1 MQDHSQDPLQK
12 SKKNRLRRGFT
23 TGSCAAVA
31 AKAALLTL
39 LRGHAPHKTEP
50 WKVEIALPRGER
62 PTFSIFR
69 AGFLKRGAY
78 AVVRKDA
85 GDDPD
90 VTHRALVMVALEIV
104 TLEPQNSKAEDS
116 KAEDSKTEDS
126 NAEEGEENSKGEVSV
141 EFRAGRGVG
150 VVTMAGL
157 PLPVGEPAINHVPRR
172 MIVETLTAALEESDL
187 AEAERE
193 GDDGGGVKKVG
204 RRFVVTIGVAD
215 GVRLAEQTWNGRL
228 GIVGGLSILGTT
240 GIVEP
245 YSCSAWIHAIHRG
258 IDVARAAGTP
268 ALAAATG
275 RTSEGVV
282 RALLGLAERDV
293 IDMGD
298 FASGMLKYMR
308 KNPVACLT
316 IAGGVGKMVKLAQ
329 GHGDLHSGRSQVD
342 FSALGRLAREC
353 GFDEEMEQNIA
364 SCVSVGAV
372 LSLLGGEDEIR
383 GRLLCAVAE
392 GARGIARKL
401 LLPQSF
407 PLGIVLIDRGGRI
420 LTHLE
425 AE

>member
-1 MQDHSQDPLQK
+1 MQDHSQNHRQDHQPAEGLQR
-12 SKKNRLRRGFT
+12 SSLRRGFT
-23 TGSCAAVA
+23 TGSCAAAA

-39 LRGHAPHKTEP
+39 LRGHAPAE
-50 WKVEIALPRGER
+50 VQIALPRGER

-104 TLEPQNSKAEDS
+104 TLEPQNSKTEN
-116 KAEDSKTEDS
+116 SKTEDS
-126 NAEEGEENSKGEVSV
+126 KIEEGEENSKGEVSV

-157 PLPVGEPAINHVPRR
+157 PLPVGEPAINSVPRR
-172 MIVETLTAALEESDL
+172 MIVETLTAALKE

-193 GDDGGGVKKVG
+193 GDEGGGVKKVG

-308 KNPVACLT
+308 KNPVSCLT

-353 GFDEEMEQNIA
+353 GFDEKMEQNIA

-392 GARGIARKL
+392 RARGVARKL

-407 PLGIVLIDRGGRI
+407 PLGIVLIDRGGKV
-420 LTHLE
+420 LVHLE

>member
-39 LRGHAPHKTEP
+39 LRGHAPHKTEPWKVEP

-104 TLEPQNSKAEDS
+104 TLEPQNSK
-116 KAEDSKTEDS
+116 TEEGRT
-126 NAEEGEENSKGEVSV
+126 EEGEENSKGEVSV

-150 VVTMAGL
+150 VVTLAGL
-157 PLPVGEPAINHVPRR
+157 PLPVGEPAINPVPRR
-172 MIVETLTAALEESDL
+172 MIVETLTAALKE
-187 AEAERE
+187 AEAAERE
-193 GDDGGGVKKVG
+193 GDEGGCVKKVG

-342 FSALGRLAREC
+342 FSALGRLAQTC

-383 GRLLCAVAE
+383 GRLLFAVAE
-392 GARGIARKL
+392 GARGVARKL
-401 LLPQSF
+401 LLPRVF
-407 PLGIVLIDRGGRI
+407 PLGIVLIDRGGKV
-420 LTHLE
+420 LVHLE